1 MRPVKKARKKPTV
14 KRRVR
19 QLERRVHRMD
29 VEAQETDDV
38 IFRVRRD
45 VEFLGGEVRRYDA
58 IIDDQSKR
66 IGSVEDHQWWSEN
79 PF

>member
-45 VEFLGGEVRRYDA
+45 VEFLGGEVRRHDEVLG
-58 IIDDQSKR
+58 DQSKR
-66 IGSVEDHQWWSEN
+66 IRSMKDHQWWSEN